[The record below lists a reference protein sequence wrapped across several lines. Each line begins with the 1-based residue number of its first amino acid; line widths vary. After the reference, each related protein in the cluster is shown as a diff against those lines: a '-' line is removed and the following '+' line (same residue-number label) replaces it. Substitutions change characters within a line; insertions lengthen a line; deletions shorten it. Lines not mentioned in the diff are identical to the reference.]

1 MKEAGKFTYREM
13 VERMGK
19 MARPACPTC
28 NREFLARTEAEE
40 LRQDLEDKIQDVP
53 RKVKSLED
61 KVSTSFS
68 FFPVSFADGISEHVL

>member
-1 MKEAGKFTYREM
+1 VREELELARRQLQVKEAGKFTYREM

-40 LRQDLEDKIQDVP
+40 LRRDLEGKIEDVP

-61 KVSTSFS
+61 KVRILS
-68 FFPVSFADGISEHVL
+68 